1 LFVFLTNYLYL
12 DSCQLFGQFKSIV
25 RVCTE
30 GLSSKTQ
37 EKSSF
42 GLGWSQFNQSY
53 IPPNGYQSIYNAFQF
68 KDPNTLQ
75 GSSIQGKYATYDGSG
90 YLYELRGK
98 LDYIQGNLSLLKEM
112 QWIDRQTRAVFIEF
126 SSFNP
131 NINLI
136 MVSTILVE
144 FLPFGDILT
153 TARFD
158 PLNLFAESK
167 GISFKIIAEIIFM
180 SFIVYYMISQIRC
193 LYKRGILKYLSDF
206 WSYIEWSIISTAWVS
221 FFMTI
226 YRLIVALKVLDF
238 FKRTSGYGYMKLQS
252 VNESNQIL
260 TYSLGLC
267 VAFATIKFLKML
279 RFNKHISYLGLT
291 LKNCFNE
298 LASFSMVFF
307 LVWFAF
313 VQLIYLIYSC
323 YLDGYSTLTRSSET
337 AFIIL
342 LGKFSVD
349 EYIQHYPL
357 LGPIIFSTYNIVMLF
372 FVLNIFI
379 SIITESFYKV
389 RLNSKE
395 NPKSGLDFWDHA
407 KKKLRNLFK
416 KKNNLNKPKYHDR
429 FSLFPRRVDQLTN
442 FVIQVN

>member
-1 LFVFLTNYLYL
+1 MV
-12 DSCQLFGQFKSIV
+12 G
-25 RVCTE
+25 VCTDS
-30 GLSSKTQ
+30 LSSQTQ
-37 EKSSF
+37 EKGSYGF
-42 GLGWSQFNQSY
+42 GWSQFNQSY
-53 IPPNGYQSIYNAFQF
+53 TPPNGYQSIYNAFQF
-68 KDPNTLQ
+68 KDANSLQ
-75 GSSIQGKYATYDGSG
+75 GSSIQGKFATYDGSG

-98 LDYIQGNLSLLKEM
+98 LDYIQGNLTLLKEM
-112 QWIDRQTRAVFIEF
+112 QWIDRQTRAVFVEF
-126 SSFNP
+126 SSYNP
-131 NINLI
+131 NINLV

-153 TARFD
+153 RARFD
-158 PLNLFAESK
+158 PLNLFAESN
-167 GISFKIIAEIIFM
+167 GISFKTISEIIFM
-180 SFIVYYMISQIRC
+180 SFIIYYMISQIIC
-193 LYKRGILKYLSDF
+193 IYKKGIIEYLSDF
-206 WSYIEWSIISTAWVS
+206 WSFIEWSIISSAWVS
-221 FFMTI
+221 FAMTI
-226 YRLIVALKVLDF
+226 FRLIVAQKVLDF

-252 VNESNQIL
+252 VNEFNQIL

-313 VQLIYLIYSC
+313 VQLIYLIYGS
-323 YLDGYSTLTRSSET
+323 YLYGYSTLTRSAET

-349 EYIQHYPL
+349 EYIQLYPM
-357 LGPIIFSTYNIVMLF
+357 LGPIIFSSYNIVMLF

-379 SIITESFYKV
+379 SIITESFFKV
-389 RLNSKE
+389 RLESK
-395 NPKSGLDFWDHA
+395 KSPNNGLDFWGHA
-407 KKKLRNLFK
+407 KKKLRNIFK
-416 KKNNLNKPKYHDR
+416 KNDSGHIPKYRDR

>member
-1 LFVFLTNYLYL
+1 
-12 DSCQLFGQFKSIV
+12 
-25 RVCTE
+25 
-30 GLSSKTQ
+30 
-37 EKSSF
+37 
-42 GLGWSQFNQSY
+42 
-53 IPPNGYQSIYNAFQF
+53 
-68 KDPNTLQ
+68 
-75 GSSIQGKYATYDGSG
+75 
-90 YLYELRGK
+90 LYELRGK
-98 LDYIQGNLSLLKEM
+98 LDYILGNLTLLKEM
-112 QWIDRQTRAVFIEF
+112 QWIDRQTRAVFVEF

-136 MVSTILVE
+136 MISTILVE
-144 FLPFGDILT
+144 FLPYGDILT

-158 PLNLFAESK
+158 PLNLFAESN
-167 GISFKIIAEIIFM
+167 GISFKTVSEIIFM
-180 SFIVYYMISQIRC
+180 SFIVFYMISQIRC
-193 LYKRGILKYLSDF
+193 LYKRGILEYLSDF
-206 WSYIEWSIISTAWVS
+206 WSYIEWSLISTAWVS
-221 FFMTI
+221 FAMTI
-226 YRLIVALKVLDF
+226 YRLIVAQQVLDF

-252 VNESNQIL
+252 VNECNQIL

-313 VQLIYLIYSC
+313 VQLIYLIFGSYSS
-323 YLDGYSTLTRSSET
+323 GYSTLTKSAET

-349 EYIQHYPL
+349 EYIELYPI
-357 LGPIIFSTYNIVMLF
+357 LGSLIFSSYNIVMLF

-389 RLNSKE
+389 RVESKN
-395 NPKSGLDFWDHA
+395 NPKSELNLWSHA
-407 KKKLRNLFK
+407 KTKLRNIFGKEISSK
-416 KKNNLNKPKYHDR
+416 KPIYQDR
-429 FSLFPRRVDQLTN
+429 LSVFPRRIDELTN
-442 FVIQVN
+442 YVIRVHFYNY

>member
-1 LFVFLTNYLYL
+1 MV
-12 DSCQLFGQFKSIV
+12 G
-25 RVCTE
+25 VCTDSM
-30 GLSSKTQ
+30 SSQTQ
-37 EKSSF
+37 EKGSYGF
-42 GLGWSQFNQSY
+42 GWSQFNQSY
-53 IPPNGYQSIYNAFQF
+53 IPSNGYQSIYNAFQF
-68 KDPNTLQ
+68 KDANTLQ
-75 GSSIQGKYATYDGSG
+75 GSSIQGKYASYDGSG

-98 LDYIQGNLSLLKEM
+98 LDYIQGNLTLLKEM

-126 SSFNP
+126 SSYNP
-131 NINLI
+131 NIDLV

-158 PLNLFAESK
+158 PLNLFAESN
-167 GISFKIIAEIIFM
+167 GISFKTIAEIIFM

-193 LYKRGILKYLSDF
+193 LYKRGILVYLSDF
-206 WSYIEWSIISTAWVS
+206 WSYIEWSIILTAWVS
-221 FFMTI
+221 LFMTI
-226 YRLIVALKVLDF
+226 YRLIVAQKVLDF

-252 VNESNQIL
+252 VNECNQIL

-313 VQLIYLIYSC
+313 VQLIYLIFSSYSG
-323 YLDGYSTLTRSSET
+323 GYSTIIKSTET

-349 EYIQHYPL
+349 EYIQLYPI
-357 LGPIIFSTYNIVMLF
+357 LGSIIFSSYNVVMLF
-372 FVLNIFI
+372 FVINIFI

-389 RLNSKE
+389 RLESKE
-395 NPKSGLDFWDHA
+395 NPKNELDLWSQA
-407 KKKLRNLFK
+407 KKKVKSFFN
-416 KKNNLNKPKYHDR
+416 KN
-429 FSLFPRRVDQLTN
+429 V
-442 FVIQVN
+442 